1 MTKAER
7 LQKRWLASRE
17 CGWCN
22 AKCTASRC
30 QAMYGEKCDI
40 EKQRAIWLQ
49 SYRPRALLKG
59 QERHD

>member
-7 LQKRWLASRE
+7 LQKRWLARRE
-17 CGWCN
+17 CGWCA

-40 EKQRAIWLQ
+40 EKQRAI
-49 SYRPRALLKG
+49 
-59 QERHD
+59 